1 MCIWYRGIAEIRR
14 KCQNDSLILLYHC
27 KTYYPSRCSNHDKK
41 KIHNIQ
47 LQRKFGCHSLED
59 KQWNCRKLKKEKYG
73 VSGYSYSRVQIQ
85 AFYFKFYI
93 FIKKAKRSLGEIGP
107 SFYLRVCISQVYEKL
122 YKEKEENAYSRV
134 LNKISEA

>member
-14 KCQNDSLILLYHC
+14 KCQNDSLILLYHS
-27 KTYYPSRCSNHDKK
+27 KTYNPSRCSNHDKK

-59 KQWNCRKLKKEKYG
+59 KQWNWKKRST
-73 VSGYSYSRVQIQ
+73 VCQ
-85 AFYFKFYI
+85 AIATVASKSKHSI
-93 FIKKAKRSLGEIGP
+93 LNFISSLKKAKRSLGEIGP

-134 LNKISEA
+134 LNKISET